1 MKNQKGITITSLVI
15 YIIGL
20 LIVIGTLSMFL
31 DYYYSNIKENTYS
44 EGSAE
49 EYSKLTMYLTEEFNS
64 KDIKNI
70 SCSSEYIY
78 LQMNNDGFHEYIY
91 QNKCIYYIERD
102 KDKNVIK
109 QIELCNNVETCIFNY
124 DNIKNSINVI
134 VNINGKEYNNIYTE
148 II

>member
-1 MKNQKGITITSLVI
+1 MSLVI

-31 DYYYSNIKENTYS
+31 DYYYSNIKKNTYS

-49 EYSKLTMYLTEEFNS
+49 EYVKLTMYLTEEFNS

-70 SCSSEYIY
+70 SCSPEYIY
-78 LQMNNDGFHEYIY
+78 LRMNNDGFHEYIY
-91 QNKCIYYIERD
+91 QNNCIYYIERD

-109 QIELCNNVETCIFNY
+109 QIELCKNVETCIFNY
-124 DNIKNSINVI
+124 DNIKNSINII
-134 VNINGKEYNNIYTE
+134 VNINGKEYNNIYSE